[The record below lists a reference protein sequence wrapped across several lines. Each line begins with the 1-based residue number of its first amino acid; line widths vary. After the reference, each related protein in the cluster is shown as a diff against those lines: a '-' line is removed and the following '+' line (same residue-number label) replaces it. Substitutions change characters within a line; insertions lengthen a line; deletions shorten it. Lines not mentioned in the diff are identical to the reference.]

1 MRAEEEVWM
10 AHAKTARGKAIVEIV
25 EFAGFE

>member
-1 MRAEEEVWM
+1 MRMEEEAWM
-10 AHAKTARGKAIVEIV
+10 AHAKAARDKAIVEFV